1 MKQTAPSFFRWVEDK
16 QVAERLLEIW
26 PNILK
31 INSFWQKLLELKK
44 PNSKSFLNLQS
55 ASNDLFIP
63 AKLSF
68 FSFVAGILQPFLV
81 KYQTDDPMVPYL
93 YNDVFNISKK
103 IMNLIVKPDIMIKCI
118 SDAELKNVNLSS
130 KDNFMKPKN
139 MNVCFSTTAA
149 IVDLRKK
156 DLVAKK

>member
-1 MKQTAPSFFRWVEDK
+1 
-16 QVAERLLEIW
+16 
-26 PNILK
+26 
-31 INSFWQKLLELKK
+31 
-44 PNSKSFLNLQS
+44 
-55 ASNDLFIP
+55 
-63 AKLSF
+63 
-68 FSFVAGILQPFLV
+68 
-81 KYQTDDPMVPYL
+81 
-93 YNDVFNISKK
+93 
-103 IMNLIVKPDIMIKCI
+103 MNLIVKPDIMIKCI